1 MKSIFFFI
9 VSMCLSFHLFAQD
22 LDTLYNKK
30 KQVFRIIHRED
41 PVYMIQYK
49 YFPDGTINTIDST
62 YIPENLV
69 AGSLNNYN
77 KKVWIFDK
85 NDSKSLEINYF
96 IVPKTLLSKEFYYNG
111 NIIFTENYVNNKK
124 DGKSKYFL
132 SNGELY
138 YSIYFL
144 NGKKHGQA
152 FGNQGSSIIYFNH
165 DKLVKAIFYNNKK
178 EIFSEQTFA
187 SDESKELIYYD
198 RNEKEICRYRVKKGT
213 ICLNKKQRNKNKAMQ
228 ELTFIENLS
237 N

>member
-1 MKSIFFFI
+1 
-9 VSMCLSFHLFAQD
+9 MCLSCSLFAQE
-22 LDTLYNKK
+22 LDTFYNKK
-30 KQVFRIIHRED
+30 KQVDRIIHREY

-49 YFPDGTINTIDST
+49 YFSDGTINTIDST
-62 YIPENLV
+62 YIPDNQV
-69 AGSLNNYN
+69 AGSLNNSI

-96 IVPKTLLSKEFYYNG
+96 IEPKFLLSKEFYYNG
-111 NIIFTENYVNNKK
+111 NIIFIENYVNNKK
-124 DGKSKYFL
+124 DGESEYFL

-152 FGNQGSSIIYFNH
+152 FENQGSSTLYFNN
-165 DKLVKAIFYNNKK
+165 DKLVKSVFYNNKN

-187 SDESKELIYYD
+187 SNESKELIYYD
-198 RNEKEICRYRVKKGT
+198 RNEKEICRYSVKKGS
-213 ICLNKKQRNKNKAMQ
+213 ICLNKKQKNKNEARQ
-228 ELTFIENLS
+228 QLTFIEDFS